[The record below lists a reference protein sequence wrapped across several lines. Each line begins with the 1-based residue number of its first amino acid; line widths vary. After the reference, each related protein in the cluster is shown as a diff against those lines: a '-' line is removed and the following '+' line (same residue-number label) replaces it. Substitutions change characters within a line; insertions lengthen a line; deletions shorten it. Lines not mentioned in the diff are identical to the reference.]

1 MMEKE
6 DYFYEEAYDLADSVS
21 DIYGCD
27 ETIRKRL
34 TDLLLQAIKY
44 GHEYR
49 KENT

>member
-1 MMEKE
+1 MTLQEE
-6 DYFYEEAYDLADSVS
+6 DFYNEAYDLADSVS